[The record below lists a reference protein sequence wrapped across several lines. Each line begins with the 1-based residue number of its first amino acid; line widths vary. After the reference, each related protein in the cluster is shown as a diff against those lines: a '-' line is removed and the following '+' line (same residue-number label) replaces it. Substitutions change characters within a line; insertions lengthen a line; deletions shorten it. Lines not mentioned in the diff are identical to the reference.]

1 MLPQLNYENLSPTHH
16 YVIDVRSPGE
26 YKEFHLPNGYHL
38 PLFTDEERSYIGT
51 IYKQENPE
59 RAKERGLA
67 IYAGKLE
74 GLYGDW
80 KKLKA
85 ENKGK
90 KAVVV
95 CARGGMRSASFVS
108 MMNTVGIE
116 AYQLTGGIRSVR
128 ENIRKKLDDFSR
140 IPWKGTVLSGNTG
153 VGKTKWLKKLK
164 DKGYP
169 VVDIEGLANH
179 RGSVF
184 GHIGLQPH
192 SQKQFEYELVKTL
205 QEYEKGQCII
215 LESESK
221 RIGTVILPPFLLKL
235 KEDFLHLELTDTL
248 ETRVYRLIEEYT
260 PANCHEEI
268 LQAYGYIR
276 KRIPQAITEKV
287 DTAFEAKDY
296 SVAFTLLLS
305 HYYDPKYEYKGK
317 QYGHVVSIHLAEAND
332 EENLQRMEEII
343 NREIKCF

>member
-95 CARGGMRSASFVS
+95 CARGGNEECF
-108 MMNTVGIE
+108 
-116 AYQLTGGIRSVR
+116 L
-128 ENIRKKLDDFSR
+128 
-140 IPWKGTVLSGNTG
+140 
-153 VGKTKWLKKLK
+153 
-164 DKGYP
+164 
-169 VVDIEGLANH
+169 
-179 RGSVF
+179 
-184 GHIGLQPH
+184 
-192 SQKQFEYELVKTL
+192 
-205 QEYEKGQCII
+205 CI
-215 LESESK
+215 
-221 RIGTVILPPFLLKL
+221 
-235 KEDFLHLELTDTL
+235 
-248 ETRVYRLIEEYT
+248 
-260 PANCHEEI
+260 
-268 LQAYGYIR
+268 
-276 KRIPQAITEKV
+276 
-287 DTAFEAKDY
+287 
-296 SVAFTLLLS
+296 
-305 HYYDPKYEYKGK
+305 
-317 QYGHVVSIHLAEAND
+317 ND
-332 EENLQRMEEII
+332 EYSRDRSLST
-343 NREIKCF
+343 NRRHP